1 MWSRILWATDFSETA
16 HHAGRTALTVANWCG
31 AEIDVVTVIPAPEDD
46 LPPALLSIMSTDEL
60 AKAEREMAD
69 EVEAEV
75 RERLR
80 VEAAFLFAAGRDA
93 PLHVR
98 SGIAPTEIV
107 ALAGSVSADLIVLGA
122 TGQRDPRE
130 VVFGSTVDNVAR
142 HASCPVLVVR

>member
-1 MWSRILWATDFSETA
+1 MWSRILGATDCSETA
-16 HHAGRTALTVANWCG
+16 HHAGRTALTVANWSG
-31 AEIDVVTVIPAPEDD
+31 AEIDVVTVIPAAEGD
-46 LPPALLSIMSTDEL
+46 LPPALLSIMNPDEL
-60 AKAEREMAD
+60 ANAERQMAS

-75 RERLR
+75 LEQLR
-80 VEAAFLFAAGRDA
+80 AEADFLFAAGREV

-98 SGIAPTEIV
+98 SGIAPVEIV
-107 ALAGSVSADLIVLGA
+107 AQAGEVSADLIVLGA